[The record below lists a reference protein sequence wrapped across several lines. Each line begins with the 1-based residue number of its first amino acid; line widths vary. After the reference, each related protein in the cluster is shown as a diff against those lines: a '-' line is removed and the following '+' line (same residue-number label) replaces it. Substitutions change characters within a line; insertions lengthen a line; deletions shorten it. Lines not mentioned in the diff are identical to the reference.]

1 MVPFG
6 EGVLKLNGMLVSYFM
21 QTHFNL
27 DFRLTLGIMFL
38 PMFLFCG
45 NLRGGQGYPIFLV
58 KNTLTKKNNVLWL
71 RHHKYI
77 EFRFG
82 GLPSTQ

>member
-6 EGVLKLNGMLVSYFM
+6 EGVLKHNGMLVSYIM

-27 DFRLTLGIMFL
+27 DFRLTLGITFL

-45 NLRGGQGYPIFLV
+45 NLRGGSGVPNFFG
-58 KNTLTKKNNVLWL
+58 KK
-71 RHHKYI
+71 H
-77 EFRFG
+77 FG
-82 GLPSTQ
+82 QKK